1 LAYVKLFL
9 YLFLI
14 FSVTDLF
21 PQEDSTAVD
30 NTGENNPKVDS
41 TIVEFDLFTV
51 QLKDKILSVVSNEG
65 ELKFTQRFGR

>member
-1 LAYVKLFL
+1 MKLFL

-21 PQEDSTAVD
+21 PQEDSTNVENTAV
-30 NTGENNPKVDS
+30 NNSRIDS

-51 QLKDKILSVVSNEG
+51 QLKDKTLSG
-65 ELKFTQRFGR
+65 RFKRRRA